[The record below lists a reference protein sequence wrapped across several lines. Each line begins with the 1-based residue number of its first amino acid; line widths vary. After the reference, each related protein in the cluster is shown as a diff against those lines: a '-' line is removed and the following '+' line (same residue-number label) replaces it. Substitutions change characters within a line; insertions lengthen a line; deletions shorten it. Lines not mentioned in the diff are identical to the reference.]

1 MDKATERRTDGGF
14 CYISLIVVRGIW
26 PTSFW
31 KRRDYN
37 FWKGKKQGFLFCV
50 FDKLSKLRFISN
62 FKIWNN

>member
-31 KRRDYN
+31 KRKFQQDEEV
-37 FWKGKKQGFLFCV
+37 KTDTELLLQ
-50 FDKLSKLRFISN
+50 
-62 FKIWNN
+62 